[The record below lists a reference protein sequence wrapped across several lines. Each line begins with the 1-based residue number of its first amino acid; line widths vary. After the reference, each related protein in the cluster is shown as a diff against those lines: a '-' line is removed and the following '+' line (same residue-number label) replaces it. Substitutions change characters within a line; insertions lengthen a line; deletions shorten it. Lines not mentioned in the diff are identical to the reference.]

1 MAKDQVTHFSGV
13 EVRVCFWV
21 LGYTGQGSKLSQART
36 PPLLSTWNL
45 MRPVASAPGAI
56 WGGVLAIWD
65 PHTVTPAFL
74 SPLLAFLSPLI
85 LGGFSQ
91 NDPHLTGG
99 ETQPEVLHG
108 GAGL

>member
-1 MAKDQVTHFSGV
+1 MAKDQITHFSGV
-13 EVRVCFWV
+13 EVRVCIWV

-56 WGGVLAIWD
+56 WGGPGNLG
-65 PHTVTPAFL
+65 PPPVTPAFL